1 MPRPAVDLTG
11 QRYGRLTVVERLFER
26 KDYLSSIWVC
36 RCDCGNEA
44 HVFVGNLK
52 NGTSKS
58 CGCLRKEILS
68 RSRQSDDTE
77 PAEKNKLPSGG
88 QIKHGLSRSNEYHIW
103 SVLKQRC
110 LNPKDPKY
118 HRYGGRGITVCKEW
132 EESFETFYCD
142 MGPRPSLNH
151 SIERRDNDKGYE
163 PGNCYW
169 ATRVEQDSN
178 KSNSVLYALDGTYK
192 TLPAWCRQFN
202 INTSTVQ
209 YRLKR
214 GIDLAEA
221 LILLPPK

>member
-1 MPRPAVDLTG
+1 MPRPAADLTG
-11 QRYGRLTVVERLFER
+11 QKYGRLTVVERLFER
-26 KDYLSSIWVC
+26 NEYLSSIWVC
-36 RCDCGNEA
+36 RCDCGNETR
-44 HVFVGNLK
+44 VFVGNLK

-68 RSRQSDDTE
+68 RPRQSTDIRSI
-77 PAEKNKLPSGG
+77 EKNKLPPGG

-118 HRYGGRGITVCKEW
+118 PRYGGRGITVCKAW
-132 EESFETFYCD
+132 KESFKAFYRD
-142 MGPRPSLNH
+142 MGQRPSLNH

-163 PGNCYW
+163 PSNCYW
-169 ATRVEQDSN
+169 ATRDEQDSN
-178 KSNSVLYALDGTYK
+178 KSNSVLYELDGTYK

-202 INTSTVQ
+202 INISTVQ
-209 YRLKR
+209 YRLKK
-214 GIDLAEA
+214 GMTLSEA